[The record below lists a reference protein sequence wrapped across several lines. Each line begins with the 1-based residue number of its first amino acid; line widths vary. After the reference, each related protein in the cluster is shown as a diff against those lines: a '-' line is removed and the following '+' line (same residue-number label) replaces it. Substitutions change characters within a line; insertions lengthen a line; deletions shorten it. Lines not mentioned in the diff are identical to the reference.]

1 MFDDRME
8 YDSLCSVLCT
18 KSYRNDHGYAF
29 YMHSTKMNE
38 TSVNLAETRPN
49 KQIQE
54 VTIAIKCIG
63 TWNVQ
68 LGEI

>member
-1 MFDDRME
+1 MTH
-8 YDSLCSVLCT
+8 YAQ
-18 KSYRNDHGYAF
+18 YYARNHTVMITDT
-29 YMHSTKMNE
+29 HSTKMNE